1 MNNHLGSD
9 KVIVPM
15 VSPFNKDYTIDRES
29 VARICENFISSGVSV
44 FALRTTGEG
53 DSMYANQKDT
63 LLKCVVNEAKGKI
76 KIYAGLAGNS
86 LHQSMEDALKYTD
99 FGADFLV
106 SKLPSYYPIAEDQ
119 MMSYFETLAD
129 SVKIPLYIYN
139 IPSTTHHSIPL
150 TVLEKL
156 SLHPQIAGTKDSE
169 RDLARLDESIRL
181 WRNREDFELLIG
193 WAAMSV
199 YGLTKGAHGIVP
211 STANLTTEP
220 YVRML
225 ESVRIGYEEGALLWQ
240 DVSDRM
246 SGLYQQG
253 KNLSQSI
260 PALKILMKMKNLCG
274 AEVLPPMQT
283 MSAEAEK
290 QFLLMTQSD
299 LKNISND

>member
-15 VSPFNKDYTIDRES
+15 VSPFDKDYTIDRES
-29 VARICENFISSGVSV
+29 VVRICENFISTGVSV
-44 FALRTTGEG
+44 FALGTTGEG
-53 DSMYANQKDT
+53 DSMSSNQKDT

-76 KIYAGLAGNS
+76 KIYAGLTGNS
-86 LHQSMEDALKYTD
+86 LHQSIEDAQKYTD

-106 SKLPSYYPIAEDQ
+106 GKLPSYYPIAEDQ
-119 MMSYFETLAD
+119 MLRYFETLAD
-129 SVKIPLYIYN
+129 SVKVPLYIYN

-156 SLHPQIAGTKDSE
+156 RHHPHIAGTKDSE

-181 WRNREDFELLIG
+181 WGNKGDFELLIG

-199 YGLTKGAHGIVP
+199 HGLTRGAHGIVP
-211 STANLTTEP
+211 STANLTPEP

-225 ESVRIGYEEGALLWQ
+225 ESVRIGDEENALLWQ
-240 DVSDRM
+240 DVSNRM
-246 SGLYQQG
+246 SELYQQG
-253 KNLSQSI
+253 LNLSQSI
-260 PALKILMKMKNLCG
+260 PALKILMKLKNLCSSI
-274 AEVLPPMQT
+274 ALPPMQT
-283 MSAEAEK
+283 MSEEAEK
-290 QFLLMTQSD
+290 QFLSMIQSD